1 MAYSKLFAAGAAHI
15 DRRGRVIGP
24 YIAAASNPGMMS
36 EEIGGGAFNALRN
49 ATRHGVEATMLSL
62 RGGDMAGE
70 AVAREIAANG
80 IKDLSATF
88 LDRTTPSYTALLEE
102 NGELIAGFA
111 DMGLYETGFEKQF
124 KRRQVRDGIVAS
136 DAILCEANI
145 TANALEKLIDLASQ
159 KPVFAIAISP
169 AKAGRLL
176 PVLQNLSC
184 LFMNIREVR
193 VLSGLEDA
201 TALSGARK
209 LKEMGLQRGVITS
222 GSAPLTAFDETGYF
236 TITSPKPEKVLDV
249 TGAGDA
255 VAGVTIA
262 NLMQGKP
269 LREAVRNGIAAAVL
283 TIQSPQVV
291 ADYSD
296 DDFKATLSR
305 VEMAVEVA

>member
-1 MAYSKLFAAGAAHI
+1 MVSSKLFAAGAAHI

-24 YIAAASNPGMMS
+24 YIPAASNPGAMS

-49 ATRHGVEATMLSL
+49 AVRHGAAGTMLSL
-62 RGGDMAGE
+62 RGGDMAGD
-70 AVAREIAANG
+70 AVAREIAARG
-80 IKDLSATF
+80 IQDLSATF

-124 KRRQVRDGIVAS
+124 KRRQIRDGLAHS

-145 TANALEKLIDLASQ
+145 PAHALEKLIDLSLS

-169 AKAGRLL
+169 AKAGRLI

-184 LFMNIREVR
+184 LFMNVREAR
-193 VLSGLEDA
+193 TLSGMADA
-201 TALSGARK
+201 TTLLAAQK
-209 LKEMGLQRGVITS
+209 LKAMGLQRGVITS
-222 GSAPLTAFDETGYF
+222 GGAPVTAFDETGFF
-236 TITSPKPEKVLDV
+236 TIASPTPEQIADV

-262 NLMQGKP
+262 NLMQGHG
-269 LREAVRNGIAAAVL
+269 LRDAVRGGIAAAFL

-291 ADYSD
+291 ADYTD
-296 DDFKATLSR
+296 AEFKVALSG
-305 VEMAVEVA
+305 VGMAIEVA